1 MCWCPG
7 AVLRMT
13 FHCYVPSIDPQ
24 PGSPYSKDSDDSG
37 DSEEKRKQYISI
49 LDGSRDY
56 ELLTRRA
63 ELEATLA

>member
-24 PGSPYSKDSDDSG
+24 PGSPYSMDSD
-37 DSEEKRKQYISI
+37 DSEEKRKQYINI
-49 LDGSRDY
+49 LVGSRDY